1 MLIYHILDILFV
13 VFHTIL
19 ILFNLSGWIW
29 RRTRMI
35 NLITLLITGSSWLFL
50 GLFVGTLGYCPLT
63 DWHFSILVRLGN
75 TDLPSSYIKY
85 LADRLTGLDI
95 STSFVDNVTLCS
107 FLAALVISLLL
118 NIRDIKKSKKSSE
131 P

>member
-1 MLIYHILDILFV
+1 
-13 VFHTIL
+13 
-19 ILFNLSGWIW
+19 
-29 RRTRMI
+29 MI